1 MRDHRN
7 IRNESRMLPS
17 FCENLQGLSDD
28 AAAKKHFPIKM
39 KHFPINTRNKNEKD
53 NIFQCFRSFQSFRYS
68 RSFRAFEWQSWE
80 SRFGNAAKKIIVS
93 LPSSLSSKLHENI
106 CIFRCFV
113 FFLYVCSSRVSF
125 AYCCT
130 TERFFEQ
137 FQRVSPI
144 FPVLVSPM

>member
-53 NIFQCFRSFQSFRYS
+53 NIFQCFRYFQSFRYS

-113 FFLYVCSSRVSF
+113 FFFCMFVALGFLLLTVVPPRDSLSSSREFLQSF
-125 AYCCT
+125 
-130 TERFFEQ
+130 Q
-137 FQRVSPI
+137 F
-144 FPVLVSPM
+144 